1 MPTAEQMQLRQEKI
15 TAWVDELSSA
25 NGDAESVIK
34 RIPYNLKVPV
44 LAGALANGSI
54 STELVAPKIAND
66 VAMSFIKDTG
76 NRTRDAAADKGTK
89 VHALAEAITNGE
101 VVTVP
106 PALEHHI
113 ESWQQF
119 RDFYDLEFV
128 LTEFTVWSP
137 THEYAGTSD
146 FLARSRRFPELGLI
160 CGDYKT
166 SVSGIWPDIAL
177 QLAAIRYADF
187 IGKFDLSED
196 YETLKDI
203 ETYWGVQITADGYR
217 VVPVN
222 VNEAVFRVFL
232 SAINI
237 ARWKRDYEQFALGKS
252 EFVPR
257 GEM

>member
-1 MPTAEQMQLRQEKI
+1 MPTAEQMQLRQENI
-15 TAWVDELSSA
+15 AVWVDELSSA
-25 NGDAESVIK
+25 NGDTESVIK
-34 RIPYNLKVPV
+34 RIPDNLKVPV

-54 STELVAPKIAND
+54 NAEFVAPKIAND

-76 NRTRDAAADKGTK
+76 NRSRDAAADKGTE

-106 PALEHHI
+106 PALENHI
-113 ESWQQF
+113 KSWQQF
-119 RDFYDLEFV
+119 REFYDLEFV
-128 LTEFTVWSP
+128 KTEFTVWSP
-137 THEYAGTSD
+137 THDYAGTGD
-146 FLARSRRFPELGLI
+146 FLALSRRFPELGLI

-187 IGKFDLSED
+187 IGNFDLTED
-196 YETLKDI
+196 HETLQQIKR
-203 ETYWGVQITADGYR
+203 YWGVQITADGYR
-217 VVPVN
+217 VVPVK

-232 SAINI
+232 SAINV

-257 GEM
+257 GAL